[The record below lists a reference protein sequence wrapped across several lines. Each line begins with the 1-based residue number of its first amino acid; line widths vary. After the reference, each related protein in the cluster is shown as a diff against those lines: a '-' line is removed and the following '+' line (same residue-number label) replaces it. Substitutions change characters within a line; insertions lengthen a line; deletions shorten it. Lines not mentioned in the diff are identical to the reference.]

1 MSECRAAIR
10 WSVAAF
16 IAALI
21 ALIYSTWYLPGLI
34 RVLDKLSKQVEIQN
48 ARGN

>member
-1 MSECRAAIR
+1 MNKCQAAIR

-16 IAALI
+16 VLAVI

-34 RVLDKLSKQVEIQN
+34 KVLKKLSLQVERF
-48 ARGN
+48 ARTS